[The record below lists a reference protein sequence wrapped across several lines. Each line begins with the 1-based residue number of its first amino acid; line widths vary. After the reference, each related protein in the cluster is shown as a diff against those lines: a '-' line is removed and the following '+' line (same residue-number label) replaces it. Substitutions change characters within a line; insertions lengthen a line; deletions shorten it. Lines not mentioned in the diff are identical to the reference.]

1 MTDKKIGAGGGSGFE
16 IAMVGVI
23 VFAAMG
29 LILVAAT
36 GMR

>member
-1 MTDKKIGAGGGSGFE
+1 MADKKIGAGGSGFE

-29 LILVAAT
+29 LIIVAAT
-36 GMR
+36 GMQ